1 MATKK
6 SYKTKS
12 KTKNKYSKTKSKST
26 KPKSTKPKSTKL
38 KSTKS
43 KSTKS
48 KSTKDKIYKSKVN
61 KPKPIPKTYAPKGSN
76 SPSFKLSTKYG
87 ASKKKFGHKDYYA
100 ARDQGKTDKQIRN
113 YLKRNPTLLGSGN
126 ARGKKKGL
134 YEQIVSGRANKLY
147 LGIKQPKPTKPVDP
161 KLTVDPQITSLQD
174 QVSKSQDTIKGLT
187 NQLNTATQAY
197 DTSIDTLQGQIEGYA
212 DQISNYQSQ
221 IGRLDERLIESAR
234 AANQLKKTDTEY
246 LTGNRARGIR
256 LRRSRKAQLG
266 INTLGTS
273 SLNRKNRQSL
283 QIGNVNL

>member
-12 KTKNKYSKTKSKST
+12 KTKNKYSNTKS
-26 KPKSTKPKSTKL
+26 

-48 KSTKDKIYKSKVN
+48 KSTKSTSKKDKIYKPKIN
-61 KPKPIPKTYAPKGSN
+61 KPKPLPKPANAPT
-76 SPSFKLSTKYG
+76 KLSTQYG
-87 ASKKKFGHKDYYA
+87 ASKDFFGHKDYYA

-113 YLKRNPTLLGSGN
+113 FLKRNPNLLGSGN
-126 ARGKKKGL
+126 KKGKEKGL
-134 YEQIVSGRANKLY
+134 YEQIVSGKANKLY
-147 LGIKQPKPTKPVDP
+147 LGINKPKPTKPVDP
-161 KLTVDPQITSLQD
+161 KLTVDPRITSLED
-174 QVSKSQDTIKGLT
+174 QVTQSKATIEGLT
-187 NQLNTATQAY
+187 DQLNTATQAY
-197 DTSIDTLQGQIEGYA
+197 GSSIGTLQGQIGNYA
-212 DQISNYQSQ
+212 TQISNYQSQ
-221 IGRLDERLIESAR
+221 IGRLDDRLMESAKT
-234 AANQLKKTDTEY
+234 ANQIKKTDTEY

-256 LRRSRKAQLG
+256 LRRSRKARLG

>member
-12 KTKNKYSKTKSKST
+12 KTKNKYSKTKG
-26 KPKSTKPKSTKL
+26 

-43 KSTKS
+43 KSTKPKPK
-48 KSTKDKIYKSKVN
+48 KSKIYKTKVN
-61 KPKPIPKTYAPKGSN
+61 KSKPLPKANKTPKGSN
-76 SPSFKLSTKYG
+76 SPNFKLSTKRG
-87 ASKKKFGHKDYYA
+87 ASKKFFGHKDYYA

-126 ARGKKKGL
+126 VRGKKGGL
-134 YEQIVSGRANKLY
+134 YDQIASGRANKLY
-147 LGIKQPKPTKPVDP
+147 LGINKPEPAKPVDP
-161 KLTVDPQITSLQD
+161 KLKVDPRITSLEN
-174 QVSKSQDTIKGLT
+174 QVTESKDTIKGLT
-187 NQLNTATQAY
+187 NELKTATANY
-197 DTSIDTLQGQIEGYA
+197 GSNISTLQDQIGTYA
-212 DQISNYQSQ
+212 SQISNYQSQ
-221 IGRLDERLIESAR
+221 IGRLDERLMESSKT
-234 AANQLKKTDTEY
+234 ANQIKKTDTEY

-256 LRRSRKAQLG
+256 LRRSRKARLG